1 MEFNRLI
8 SLILGFI
15 ILILAF
21 VWISNKFRA
30 NKSTVQTNQPTITVT
45 IAPTE
50 KVEAKTENG
59 GWNPFAFLFNKQ
71 TPTPTPTQTQTNT
84 SSNTNKAINGAT
96 ITPKFQ
102 TKVKVIEKEQMR
114 DISKTNQPT
123 GAETINKTYTNT
135 NMTTNNPTQ
144 QIPETGVFTALL
156 PILSLMLAGGIA
168 MKKSS

>member
-50 KVEAKTENG
+50 KVEAKTENR
-59 GWNPFAFLFNKQ
+59 GWNPFAFLFDKQ
-71 TPTPTPTQTQTNT
+71 TPTPTQTNT

-102 TKVKVIEKEQMR
+102 TKVNVIEKEQMR

-123 GAETINKTYTNT
+123 GVETISKTYTNT
-135 NMTTNNPTQ
+135 NMTTKNPTQ
-144 QIPETGVFTALL
+144 QIPETGAFTALL